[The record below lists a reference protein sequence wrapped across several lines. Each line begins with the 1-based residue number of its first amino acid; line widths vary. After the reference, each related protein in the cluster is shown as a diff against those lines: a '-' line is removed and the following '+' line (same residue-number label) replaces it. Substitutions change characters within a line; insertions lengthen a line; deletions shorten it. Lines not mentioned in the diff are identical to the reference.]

1 MYEYALGPVDRVT
14 CGSTWRTQQRCG
26 CSGEPCVRRSCAAG
40 GLPACAGVDESWT
53 PPRVSNTLSKGH
65 KRIPSRA
72 SGLVQIAKALID
84 ITTRKSASVPENR
97 LFP

>member
-65 KRIPSRA
+65 KCIPSRA
-72 SGLVQIAKALID
+72 SGLVQIAKALTD
-84 ITTRKSASVPENR
+84 ADYSSKVGLSSLKAS
-97 LFP
+97 